1 MSKTAQLLV
10 CFPSPIAADKTV
22 LSLFFSRGQ
31 ITSNNGDQTQEL
43 HLQSLLFFF
52 FLFYL
57 GLSCFLYE
65 RKARFQKGY
74 FLTTTTSAPLSWSF
88 LPIQSLSSCTQI
100 SELTMHVGQKVHPVA
115 YRCSAVEGETH
126 SFGGWP
132 SFSLKILEALAVTKQ
147 SAFHAEWK
155 SAGGSMLEQEIHSPL
170 GLCAQRNQC
179 SLKFVPLHVL
189 YPTACTL

>member
-10 CFPSPIAADKTV
+10 CFPSPIVADKTV

-57 GLSCFLYE
+57 GLSYFLYE

-74 FLTTTTSAPLSWSF
+74 FFSTSQLVFS
-88 LPIQSLSSCTQI
+88 
-100 SELTMHVGQKVHPVA
+100 
-115 YRCSAVEGETH
+115 TH
-126 SFGGWP
+126 TVS
-132 SFSLKILEALAVTKQ
+132 V
-147 SAFHAEWK
+147 
-155 SAGGSMLEQEIHSPL
+155 
-170 GLCAQRNQC
+170 
-179 SLKFVPLHVL
+179 VL
-189 YPTACTL
+189 YPDF